1 MSLQK
6 IRNNHPLAYAAAACA
21 LAVAC
26 FTVVP
31 AEGLDPLVASL
42 VQTALA
48 ALCMLCVL
56 AAFDP
61 SSLRWKMRR
70 GTQSRTALF
79 ACGVLALVALAAGVA
94 AALLSALG
102 GREGGSLSFFVSPMA
117 SPGGVALFLLLCL
130 VTGVFEEA
138 LFRGIV
144 FKGFATAL
152 ENEERPRPVL
162 VAAVVQ
168 AMVFG
173 LLHVTT
179 STSLESAIFTVAAVQ
194 TLVKP
199 VQAALFGF
207 VMAGLLAR
215 TGNLWLL
222 VGTHAAF
229 NALSEALLFALTGAL
244 PATYATGQ
252 PADLAVLLA
261 TTVLLVPFAIHAA
274 SCLKKPDGCL

>member
-6 IRNNHPLAYAAAACA
+6 IRNNHPLAYTGAACA

-42 VQTALA
+42 VQTAFA

-56 AAFDP
+56 AAFGP
-61 SSLRWKMRR
+61 SSLHWKMRR

-102 GREGGSLSFFVSPMA
+102 GREVGPLSSFASPMA

-144 FKGFATAL
+144 FKGFAAAL
-152 ENEERPRPVL
+152 KNEERPRPVL

-168 AMVFG
+168 AVVFG

-179 STSLESAIFTVAAVQ
+179 STSLESATFTVAVAQ

-207 VMAGLLAR
+207 VMAGVLAR

-229 NALSEALLFALTGAL
+229 NALSEAPLFALTGAL

-252 PADLAVLLA
+252 PDDLAVLLA
-261 TTVLLVPFAIHAA
+261 TTVLLVPLAIHAA